1 MSALGPIKGES
12 CSAHLLPA
20 SFIEWTS
27 ALYRAYDPARS
38 CLQAGPH
45 HALRREQGSFSTKIR
60 LTWHSGASRILR
72 LWLVRAHT
80 IGLTRN
86 TCVQFRVRGDRVGWI
101 GNDET
106 DMEDLTDDLQGMRC
120 LFEIAPIR
128 YGARPGYACKLTV
141 ATAWAWCEWQT
152 TGRTTP
158 SPCATVAWVRPI
170 PSQRRRCVT

>member
-27 ALYRAYDPARS
+27 ALYRAYDPAHS

-80 IGLTRN
+80 IGLTLN
-86 TCVQFRVRGDRVGWI
+86 TCTQFRVRGDRVGWI

-128 YGARPGYACKLTV
+128 YAARPGYACKLT
-141 ATAWAWCEWQT
+141 WPQL
-152 TGRTTP
+152 GRR
-158 SPCATVAWVRPI
+158 ANG
-170 PSQRRRCVT
+170 RRRDGLLLHRVQRSHGCVRFLPIGAGL